1 MSLRR
6 RPPRHDTA
14 EMLLWC
20 LTLVVLATTSAG
32 DLVILDKETKW
43 VTLLSGSALRF
54 KCDLNAD
61 GFHRFT
67 VMWYFTSNQSS
78 DIVKLNGSRINKTTT
93 SINNAVLNYTTNATE
108 ENSGWYFCHVTAEL
122 PNHHKNTSNRT
133 KVTITR
139 IVEHTTLRSLVTD
152 REVSRPFTFKNFWQW
167 VLVGASALILIVF
180 LLLCV
185 LLRRRCGK
193 KSAEQPIYANTKAT
207 NKQAQNNTLKPC
219 NQNLRNQKLGKRYD
233 EGKRRYEKD
242 RGRPP
247 L

>member
-133 KVTITR
+133 KVTIM
-139 IVEHTTLRSLVTD
+139 
-152 REVSRPFTFKNFWQW
+152 SRPFTFKNFWQW